1 MIAEQLQAARAAHWR
16 QQNNPLL
23 TLEDAERWLAQHPL
37 CLFLP
42 RRAQLP
48 APAPSFVEACLG
60 STQATPDPAAIE
72 HAQALLARL
81 TAAGTVVPLNL
92 LGTASEQP
100 DFLAT
105 REALPFVIS
114 LRAEADW
121 KRAPQTS
128 SGRRVSPLV
137 IELWKLLDE
146 KGSLTAEEARD
157 ALGREL
163 TEAAVLRALAEL
175 WQGLRISPVYGEQ
188 GQPARWEMMQLRH
201 KDALTTAAGT
211 GQVTALSLLVSMY
224 LQSVYAATS
233 EEIEIFFSP
242 AASRSRAR
250 EAVRGLSAT
259 RQIHSLSM
267 GAQTYY
273 FLKDGLPEFA
283 TVVVAEAEEPAAE
296 PPAVRPRK
304 RDHPL
309 TPPPGAIES
318 KPETRPEAPAARGGW
333 QRPQR
338 AGGEKFRPR
347 PQGDERRS
355 AAAGGPRPW
364 RPKETADPSAPLRS
378 GRDDKER
385 EGRPG
390 GFRRDATS
398 PRPGATGEGRP
409 SFKPRSGPP
418 RAGGAPPRREGSEGR
433 PSFKPRSGPPRAG
446 GAPPRR
452 DSGEGRPPFK
462 PRSGPP
468 RAGGAPPRRDSGEGR
483 PPFKPRSGP
492 PRAGGAPP
500 RRDSGEG
507 RLPSSHVPDLQ
518 EQVVLRRAETAAKAD
533 LRSSHVPDLQE
544 QEALRRAEKAAKAG
558 LRSSHVPDLQ
568 EQVVL
573 RRAEKAAQAGLPSS
587 HARDH
592 QEQEVLRRAEIAV
605 KADLPSS
612 HARDHQGQ
620 EARHAQRRR
629 RRQASL
635 QAALGTTKGR
645 RRSRVEIA
653 VKADLPSSR
662 ARDRQGQE
670 VLRAEI
676 AVKADLRSSH
686 GRDRHEQVARRRAE
700 KAAKADLVGQDGRH
714 TSAPVHR
721 NRGRAAIV
729 PDGPA
734 RRERGLTHDRPVSTA
749 LGSSYRRP
757 GGRGQ
762 EHRRR
767 AHCRPL
773 RPA

>member
-1 MIAEQLQAARAAHWR
+1 LIAEQLQAARAAHWR

-146 KGSLTAEEARD
+146 KGSLTAEQARD

-233 EEIEIFFSP
+233 EEIEIFLSP

-296 PPAVRPRK
+296 LPAARPRK
-304 RDHPL
+304 REHPL

-347 PQGDERRS
+347 PQGDERHS

-385 EGRPG
+385 EARPG
-390 GFRRDATS
+390 GFRRAATS
-398 PRPGATGEGRP
+398 PRPGASGEGRP
-409 SFKPRSGPP
+409 PFKPRSGPP
-418 RAGGAPPRREGSEGR
+418 RTGGAPPRREGSEGR
-433 PSFKPRSGPPRAG
+433 PSFKPRSGPPRTGGAPPRREGSEGRPSFKPRSGPPRTGGAPPRREGSEGRPSFKPRSGPPRTG

-452 DSGEGRPPFK
+452 DSGEGRPPFKPRSGPPRAGGAPPRREGSAGRPPFKPRSGPPRAGGAPPRREGGAGRPPFK

-492 PRAGGAPP
+492 PRAGGAPRREGGAGRPPFKPRSGPPRAGGAP
-500 RRDSGEG
+500 RRESGEG
-507 RLPSSHVPDLQ
+507 RPPFKPRSGPP
-518 EQVVLRRAETAAKAD
+518 RA
-533 LRSSHVPDLQE
+533 
-544 QEALRRAEKAAKAG
+544 G
-558 LRSSHVPDLQ
+558 
-568 EQVVL
+568 
-573 RRAEKAAQAGLPSS
+573 G
-587 HARDH
+587 
-592 QEQEVLRRAEIAV
+592 
-605 KADLPSS
+605 
-612 HARDHQGQ
+612 
-620 EARHAQRRR
+620 
-629 RRQASL
+629 
-635 QAALGTTKGR
+635 
-645 RRSRVEIA
+645 
-653 VKADLPSSR
+653 
-662 ARDRQGQE
+662 
-670 VLRAEI
+670 
-676 AVKADLRSSH
+676 
-686 GRDRHEQVARRRAE
+686 
-700 KAAKADLVGQDGRH
+700 
-714 TSAPVHR
+714 AP
-721 NRGRAAIV
+721 
-729 PDGPA
+729 
-734 RRERGLTHDRPVSTA
+734 RRESGPGRPPFKPRSGPPGA
-749 LGSSYRRP
+749 GGAPPRREGSQGRP
-757 GGRGQ
+757 GGAG
-762 EHRRR
+762 
-767 AHCRPL
+767 RPPYK
-773 RPA
+773 RPGPPKSGPRSNRPGRPSTPRKRPDA